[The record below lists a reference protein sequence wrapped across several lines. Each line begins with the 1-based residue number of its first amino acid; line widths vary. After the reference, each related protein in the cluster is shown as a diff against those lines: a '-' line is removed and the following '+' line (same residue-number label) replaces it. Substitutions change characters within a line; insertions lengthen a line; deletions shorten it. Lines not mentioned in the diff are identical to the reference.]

1 MACECQWQ
9 FAQPRCGSPARAPW
23 GWSSF
28 LTDRPI
34 EAVLNTH
41 ASDKAIPAEAA
52 VRDSDPGEEKPRLL
66 FMLRV
71 VLVGV
76 IFYGTYQT
84 HFTIDLGLKG
94 LNPITLLFL
103 VAVWLT
109 ASLKQKAATPAPLKG
124 VFYAFFLAL
133 VWSFVIGQL
142 RDGSNMMDDL
152 TVVKNV
158 VFAMLLYFVAYHAS
172 GDRRTRQILF
182 AALLGVTA
190 LVTIH
195 VWRQAMDYGIGI
207 YNETR
212 RASGPFGPNASAS
225 NRAAAFFIIFLPVM
239 LTAALYLR
247 QRRYLRHFAV
257 VFTVLGVAGV
267 FFTYS
272 RQAYF
277 IVALLFTYLAFR
289 RNWLLA
295 LAVAGIVMSYES
307 WAPDG
312 VIERIQMTHQEDAGG
327 EEKLDESTESRFI
340 IWAGAA
346 QIIASNPMGIG
357 LNKFQNVIGDYLPSY
372 AGMDAHNAYV
382 RFATEGGI
390 PGIAALVALLLAL
403 FVLSHRLL
411 RVDRSDETRLLGTA
425 FSVSVMGV
433 ICSNIYGSRFF
444 DADIMGAFW
453 ILAGMSARYFTL
465 VREEA
470 LRLSATGAGAIP
482 SARL

>member
-1 MACECQWQ
+1 
-9 FAQPRCGSPARAPW
+9 
-23 GWSSF
+23 
-28 LTDRPI
+28 
-34 EAVLNTH
+34 VLNTH
-41 ASDKAIPAEAA
+41 PSDKTIAAELT
-52 VRDSDPGEEKPRLL
+52 VRNSDLSEEKPRLL
-66 FMLRV
+66 FMLRF
-71 VLVGV
+71 VLVGI

-84 HFTIDLGLKG
+84 HFNVDLGIKG
-94 LNPITLLFL
+94 LNPITILFVL
-103 VAVWLT
+103 AVWLT
-109 ASLKQKAATPAPLKG
+109 ASLKQKAATPTPLKG
-124 VFYAFFLAL
+124 AFYAFFLAL
-133 VWSFVIGQL
+133 VWSFLIGQL
-142 RDGSNMMDDL
+142 RDSSTMLDDL

-172 GDRRTRQILF
+172 GDRRTREILF

-190 LVTIH
+190 LVTLH
-195 VWRQAMDYGIGI
+195 VWRQAIDYGIGI

-212 RASGPFGPNASAS
+212 RASGPFGANASAA
-225 NRAAAFFIIFLPVM
+225 NRAAAFFIVFLPVM

-247 QRRYLRHFAV
+247 QRRYLRQFAV

-277 IVALLFTYLAFR
+277 VVALLFTYLAFR

-295 LAVAGIVMSYES
+295 LAVAGIVLGYES
-307 WAPDG
+307 WAPEG
-312 VIERIQMTHQEDAGG
+312 VIERMQMTHQEDAAG

-346 QIIASNPMGIG
+346 QIIASNPLGIG
-357 LNKFQNVIGDYLPSY
+357 LNKFQNVIGDYLPNY
-372 AGMDAHNAYV
+372 VGMDAHNAYV

-403 FVLSHRLL
+403 LVLSRRLL

-425 FSVSVMGV
+425 FTVSVMGV

-444 DADIMGAFW
+444 DTDIMGAFW

-465 VREEA
+465 AREEA
-470 LRLSATGAGAIP
+470 LRLSATDARAI
-482 SARL
+482 SLSRL